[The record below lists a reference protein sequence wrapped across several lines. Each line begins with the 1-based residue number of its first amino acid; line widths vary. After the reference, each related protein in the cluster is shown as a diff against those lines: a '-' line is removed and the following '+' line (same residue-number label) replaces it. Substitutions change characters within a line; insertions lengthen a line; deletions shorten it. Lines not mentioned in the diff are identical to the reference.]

1 MPTADGELSRDPNG
15 APRPPMW
22 GDGSVHCVP
31 AAVSTPTIPIAP
43 QQGALASNKKALPLI
58 EDVLLDHDAL
68 IRGPEQ
74 GDDGINLT
82 VANYVKPDPGGEC
95 VITGADETA
104 DNQCSI
110 AAVDRNWSSEDFSF
124 DNIDDDR
131 LSARISLPDA
141 GL

>member
-1 MPTADGELSRDPNG
+1 
-15 APRPPMW
+15 MW
-22 GDGSVHCVP
+22 GDGTPLRPRRREHAHDPHRRP
-31 AAVSTPTIPIAP
+31 ARAF
-43 QQGALASNKKALPLI
+43 ASNKKALPLI

-74 GDDGINLT
+74 GDDGIGLT
-82 VANYVKPDPGGEC
+82 VADYVKPDPGGEC
-95 VITGADETA
+95 VITGADEPA

-124 DNIDDDR
+124 DIIDDDR
-131 LSARISLPDA
+131 LSARISLPDT